1 MARLVP
7 IWMKIEPIRAAA
19 NAPQRKSSPASAA
32 AALPTSTGAI
42 AAGRV
47 RGRAAIA
54 QMRMPDTSSAPLPG
68 VSGSHQGLFGYFEKS
83 GASPRFHESRPSW
96 PSSVM

>member
-47 RGRAAIA
+47 RGRAAIT
-54 QMRMPDTSSAPLPG
+54 QMRMPDTSQLRFRG
-68 VSGSHQGLFGYFEKS
+68 VGVPQGRFGYFEKS